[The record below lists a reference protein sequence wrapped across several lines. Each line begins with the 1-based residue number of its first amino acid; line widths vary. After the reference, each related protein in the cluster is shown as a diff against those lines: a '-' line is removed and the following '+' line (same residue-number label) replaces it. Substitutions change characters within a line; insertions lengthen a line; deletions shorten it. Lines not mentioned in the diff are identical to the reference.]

1 MRSLPRFGTL
11 FNILTLFRAEARHHA
26 ASYDYPALAAAFPG
40 RLALLYAADGDI
52 WAPKACAEAA
62 AGTLLRGARTDEQ
75 RRPCASPAA
84 HACSALLGAAA
95 GIMVH
100 EQPGVPHAFGTQTAT
115 RQTVVSWVTGTVR
128 KLRGGGGGGKA
139 PGAARARRSP
149 KRKGAA
155 GVL

>member
-1 MRSLPRFGTL
+1 
-11 FNILTLFRAEARHHA
+11 
-26 ASYDYPALAAAFPG
+26 
-40 RLALLYAADGDI
+40 
-52 WAPKACAEAA
+52 
-62 AGTLLRGARTDEQ
+62 
-75 RRPCASPAA
+75 
-84 HACSALLGAAA
+84 
-95 GIMVH
+95 MVH

-155 GVL
+155 GVARDAGCSWWWDELAAGAPYILT